1 MLRIWNTPE
10 HQLTTFKP
18 IVDHKVGLYT
28 CGPTVYGAAHIG
40 NLRAFLF
47 EDVLKRALRF
57 LGYDVKHVMNITDVG
72 HLVGDGDV
80 GEDKVEKTA
89 AKTGK
94 SAWDIARGY
103 ESLFLQDLERLQIIK
118 PDVLPRATEHIAE
131 QIALIRTLEE
141 KGYVYK
147 LTDGLYFDTSKFTSY
162 GSLGGQKLED
172 KEAGKRVAVNEE
184 KHHPADFALWKFS
197 PAPGEGPKRQME
209 WESPWGVGF
218 PGWHIE
224 CSAMSVKY
232 LGQPFDIHCGGVD
245 HIPVH
250 HENEIAQTEAATGKP
265 LAHYWMHSEFLL
277 VDGKRMGKSEGNGY
291 TLDDLIA
298 KGFEPLAFRYFCLG
312 AHYRSKINFTWE
324 GLEGAQNALHKLR
337 SIARDLPVGAPL
349 AGALGD
355 GQAQGLPLRGFTAAL
370 ENDLH
375 MPEALAV
382 MWEMLKSEASDQE
395 KGAMLLTMDQV
406 LGLGLAGI
414 IGKKTTAPAE
424 IVALAEARQKAR
436 AEKDWAASDAL
447 RQQIEDKGW
456 NVKDRDH
463 RSFELEPRA

>member
-1 MLRIWNTPE
+1 MLTIWNTPDRRAE
-10 HQLTTFKP
+10 SFKP
-18 IVDHKVGLYT
+18 ISGKHVGLYT

-47 EDVLKRALRF
+47 EDVLKRTLLL

-94 SAWDIARGY
+94 SAWDIAREY
-103 ESLFLQDLERLQIIK
+103 ESLFLKDLARLHILK
-118 PDVLPRATEHIAE
+118 PDALPRATEHIAE
-131 QIALIRTLEE
+131 QIALVKALEE

-147 LTDGLYFDTSKFTSY
+147 TSDGLYFDTAKFGAY
-162 GSLGGQKLED
+162 GKLGGQKLEE
-172 KEAGKRVAVNEE
+172 KEAGKRVAIRDE
-184 KHHPADFALWKFS
+184 KRHPADFALWKFS
-197 PAPGEGPKRQME
+197 PTPGAGPKRQME

-245 HIPVH
+245 HIAVH
-250 HENEIAQTEAATGKP
+250 HENEIAQSEAATGKP
-265 LAHYWMHSEFLL
+265 LANYWMHSEFLL

-298 KGFEPLAFRYFCLG
+298 KGFDPLAFRYFCLG

-324 GLEGAQNALHKLR
+324 GLEGAQHALQKLR
-337 SIARDLPVGAPL
+337 TIARALP
-349 AGALGD
+349 AGRAHD
-355 GQAQGLPLRGFTAAL
+355 HAPLRGFTEAL
-370 ENDLH
+370 ENDLNT
-375 MPEALAV
+375 PEALAV
-382 MWEMLKSEASDQE
+382 MWDMLKSDATDED
-395 KGAMLLTMDQV
+395 KGSMLLKMDEV
-406 LGLGLAGI
+406 LGLGLAGLV
-414 IGKKTTAPAE
+414 GKKTMAPQE
-424 IVALAEARQKAR
+424 IVALAEQRQKAR

-447 RQQIEDKGW
+447 RQQIEEKGW

-463 RSFELEPRA
+463 DSFELEPKA